1 MTVPGKGRIRMKTN
15 RKAQPK
21 PPFDS
26 TGDAVPLRKLIAL
39 AQILLLVCIASPLL
53 LRADEGM
60 WTFNNFPSRTVGQ
73 KYGFA
78 PSQQWLD
85 HVRLSSLRIAEGCS
99 ASFISPHGLVMT
111 NHHCVLGCVEQLSTA
126 EHNYVDNGFSAQTP
140 ADELKCPTF
149 ELDQLMQISDVTSQV
164 QGAIAGKTGAAANA
178 ALNAKEAELQKSC
191 GTDPSTLCEVVSLYE
206 GGIYDLYHYKR
217 YNDVRLVFAPEMSVA
232 QFGGD
237 PDNFNFPRFDFD
249 TGLVRVYDNGQ
260 PIDSPN
266 YLKWS
271 SNGSTGGELVFVSGN
286 PGGTSRQLTVA
297 QLALQRDIALPNVI
311 PAVSEYRGLLER
323 FVTESPEHAREGN
336 ENLFFDEN
344 TYKVVFGREQ
354 ALLDPAFFETK
365 VHEEQAL
372 RRAVD
377 ANPKLAADR
386 SAWSDIAQIE
396 NTEASMFD
404 ANFATGLFRYSSL
417 LRDAVTIVR
426 AANQRTLPNSERLP
440 EYTDQ
445 ALVRIQHDLSAPV
458 PIYKDVEEMQVR
470 WILSEARRQLGV
482 GDPLVVKMLGKD
494 SPEQLAQRLV
504 SGTHLDEPKV
514 REDLYNGG
522 ESAISGSSD
531 PMIVFARS
539 IEPDLLA
546 IRKQYDAEV
555 DAPTRAAAER
565 IAKARFAIYG
575 TSVYPD
581 ATFTLRLSY
590 GTVKGF
596 TDARGHLV
604 EPYTT
609 IGGLF
614 NRATGAPPFV
624 LPKSWLN
631 AKSDLNLSTPMN
643 LSTTNDIIGGNSGS
657 PLINKDGQIVG
668 LIFDGNIYSI
678 GGDYGYDAVKNRA
691 VAVDSRALLE
701 GMSKVYHLDRIVNEI
716 TAARQ

>member
-1 MTVPGKGRIRMKTN
+1 MKTN
-15 RKAQPK
+15 RR
-21 PPFDS
+21 
-26 TGDAVPLRKLIAL
+26 TKLITLIQAVL
-39 AQILLLVCIASPLL
+39 IVCIASPLL
-53 LRADEGM
+53 LHADEGM
-60 WTFNNFPSRTVGQ
+60 WTFDNFPSRTVGQ

-111 NHHCVLGCVEQLSTA
+111 NHHCVLGCVEQLSSA
-126 EHNYVDNGFSAQTP
+126 EHNFVEDGFSASTP
-140 ADELKCPTF
+140 ADERKCPTF
-149 ELDQLMQISDVTSQV
+149 ELDQLMQIGDVTSQV
-164 QGAIAGKTGAAANA
+164 QAAIAGKTGAAANA
-178 ALNAKEAELQKSC
+178 ALNAKTSELEKSC
-191 GTDPSTLCEVVSLYE
+191 GADPSTLCEVVSLYQ
-206 GGIYDLYHYKR
+206 GGVYDLYHYKR

-237 PDNFNFPRFDFD
+237 PDNFNFPRYDFD
-249 TGLVRVYDNGQ
+249 IGLVRVYDNGH
-260 PIDSPN
+260 PIDSPD

-271 SNGSTGGELVFVSGN
+271 ADGSKSGELVFVSGN

-297 QLALQRDIALPNVI
+297 QLAFERNINLPAII
-311 PAVSEYRGLLER
+311 PAVSEYRGLLGR
-323 FVTESPEHAREGN
+323 FVTESPERAREGN
-336 ENLFFDEN
+336 EPLFFDEN
-344 TYKVVFGREQ
+344 TFKVVFGREQ
-354 ALLDPAFFETK
+354 ALLDPDFFETK
-365 VHEEQAL
+365 VREEQRL
-372 RRAVD
+372 RHAVD
-377 ANPKLAADR
+377 MNPKLAADK
-386 SAWSDIAQIE
+386 SAWNDVERIQKVRA
-396 NTEASMFD
+396 NLFD
-404 ANFATGLFRYSSL
+404 ETFATGLFRYSDL
-417 LRDAVTIVR
+417 LRDAITLVR
-426 AANQRTLPNSERLP
+426 AANQRELPNKQRLP

-445 ALVRIQHDLSAPV
+445 ALVRIQHNLSAPV
-458 PIYKDVEEMQVR
+458 PIYKDLEELNLR

-482 GDPLVVKMLGKD
+482 GDPLVVKMLGKE
-494 SPEQLAQRLV
+494 SPEHLAERLV
-504 SGTHLDEPKV
+504 SGTHLDEVKA

-522 ESAISGSSD
+522 ESAINSSTD
-531 PMIVFARS
+531 PMIVFARTV
-539 IEPDLLA
+539 EPDLLA
-546 IRKQYDAEV
+546 IRKQVDAEV

-624 LPKSWLN
+624 LPESWLK
-631 AKSDLNLSTPMN
+631 AKSELNLSTPMN

-657 PLINKDGQIVG
+657 PLINKDGEIVG

-678 GGDYGYDAVKNRA
+678 GGDYGYDAAKNRA

-701 GMSKVYHLDRIVNEI
+701 GMSKVYHLDRIVGEI
-716 TAARQ
+716 KAARQ